1 MARGGINKALVKMAL
16 DRLLAK
22 GINPSIDAIRTELGN
37 TGSKATIHR
46 YLKELNE
53 ESDTSALGQKVPVSE
68 ALSQMVVSLAAQLQQ
83 EAQDIIDANEAKHKA
98 AVEVLQ
104 AKLNAQE
111 STNKILGQE
120 NLTLTRRL
128 AESDQTLESLSATHR
143 ELTLNN
149 GKAEQELAGKETLLA
164 EKGSHIRSLEEKH
177 QHAREALEHY
187 RQSVKD
193 QRDQDQRRHEH
204 QVQQLQAEIRQLN
217 QTLSIKQTDLAQLN
231 TANAELSAEL
241 RQLRKALN
249 DSEHQRQTAESR
261 LSVTTEQHATAKQQ
275 LIELTGSRHQLLS
288 DKENVQTQQAL
299 LDKALKTIEIELA
312 TVKTELAVKNQLLE
326 SLGHSLQPITHG

>member
-22 GINPSIDAIRTELGN
+22 GINPSIDAVRTELGN

-53 ESDTSALGQKVPVSE
+53 ENDTGTHRQKVPVSE
-68 ALSQMVVSLAAQLQQ
+68 ALSQMVASLAAQLQQ

-98 AVEVLQ
+98 ALEALQ

-111 STNKILGQE
+111 GTNKTLAQE
-120 NLTLTRRL
+120 NVTLTRRL
-128 AESDQTLESLSATHR
+128 AESDQALESLSSAHQ
-143 ELTLNN
+143 ELTLKH
-149 GKAEQELAGKETLLA
+149 GRAEQELTGKDVLLA
-164 EKGSHIRSLEEKH
+164 EKDSHIRSLEEKH

-217 QTLSIKQTDLAQLN
+217 QTLSIKQTDLTQLN
-231 TANAELSAEL
+231 TANAELTAEL
-241 RQLRKALN
+241 RQLRKVLN

-261 LSVTTEQHATAKQQ
+261 LSITTEQHSTAKQQ
-275 LIELTGSRHQLLS
+275 LTELMNVRDQLLG
-288 DKENVQTQQAL
+288 DKENFQRQQAL
-299 LDKALKTIEIELA
+299 SEKALKTIEIELI
-312 TVKTELAVKNQLLE
+312 TTRTELAVKSQLLE

>member
-22 GINPSIDAIRTELGN
+22 GINPSIDAVRTELGN

-53 ESDTSALGQKVPVSE
+53 ENDTSALGQKVPVSE
-68 ALSQMVVSLAAQLQQ
+68 ALSQMVVSLAMQLQQ
-83 EAQDIIDANEAKHKA
+83 EAQDIINANETKHKA
-98 AVEVLQ
+98 ALEVLQ

-111 STNKILGQE
+111 STNKTLGQE
-120 NLTLTRRL
+120 NVTLTRRL
-128 AESDQTLESLSATHR
+128 AESDQTLESLSAAHQ
-143 ELTLNN
+143 ELTLKH
-149 GKAEQELAGKETLLA
+149 GRAEQELTGKETLLA
-164 EKGSHIRSLEEKH
+164 EKDSHIRSLEEKH

-204 QVQQLQAEIRQLN
+204 QAQQLQAEIRQLN
-217 QTLSIKQTDLAQLN
+217 QTLSIKQTDLTQLN

-249 DSEHQRQTAESR
+249 DSEHQRQTVESR
-261 LSVTTEQHATAKQQ
+261 LSITTEQHGTAKQQ
-275 LIELTGSRHQLLS
+275 LIELMNVRDQLLG
-288 DKENVQTQQAL
+288 DKENLQRQQAL
-299 LDKALKTIEIELA
+299 SEKALKAIEIELV
-312 TVKTELAVKNQLLE
+312 TTKTELAVKSQLLE

>member
-22 GINPSIDAIRTELGN
+22 GINPSIDAVRTELGN

-53 ESDTSALGQKVPVSE
+53 EIGAGSPGQKVPVSE
-68 ALSQMVVSLAAQLQQ
+68 ALSQMVASLAAQLQQ
-83 EAQDIIDANEAKHKA
+83 EAQDIISVNEAKHKTA
-98 AVEVLQ
+98 LETLQ
-104 AKLNAQE
+104 AKLSAQE
-111 STNKILGQE
+111 STNKTLEQE
-120 NLTLTRRL
+120 NVTLAQRL
-128 AESDQTLESLSATHR
+128 AESDQTLESLSTAHR
-143 ELTLNN
+143 EVTLKH
-149 GKAEQELAGKETLLA
+149 GRAEQELTGKETLLA
-164 EKGSHIRSLEEKH
+164 EKDSHIRSLEEKH

-204 QVQQLQAEIRQLN
+204 QVQQMQAEIRQLN
-217 QTLSIKQTDLAQLN
+217 QTLSIKQTDVTQLN

-249 DSEHQRQTAESR
+249 DSEHQRQTAESK
-261 LSVTTEQHATAKQQ
+261 LSVTTEQHATTRQQ
-275 LIELTGSRHQLLS
+275 LIELTGSRDQLLS
-288 DKENVQTQQAL
+288 DKESFQRQKSL
-299 LDKALKTIEIELA
+299 LDQALKTIEIELA